1 MYSYSKM
8 KTRLYTLIILLLII
22 PCSHAVE
29 KIVVN
34 GLFTNKA
41 VVTIDGKQRI
51 LKIGEASPE
60 GVKLISS
67 NSREAVIEVDGEQ
80 KTYQLGTHIG
90 TDYKEPPETTTVTV
104 VPDRSGS
111 YFVNGSINDFQV
123 RFLVDTGAT
132 LIFINAPT
140 AKRIGLNYK
149 LDGRE
154 GLAETASGTTKIYSL
169 TLKKVKVG
177 NIELR
182 DVAAAVSDNEYPLDI
197 LLGTS
202 FLNRINS
209 SREGRILK
217 LEQK

>member
-1 MYSYSKM
+1 MQI
-8 KTRLYTLIILLLII
+8 RIITLIILFLII

-34 GLFTNKA
+34 GLFKNKA

-51 LKIGEASPE
+51 LKVGEASPE

-80 KTYQLGTHIG
+80 KIYLLDTYIG
-90 TDYKEPPETTTVTV
+90 GNFKKPPEATSVTV
-104 VPDRSGS
+104 VPDATGS
-111 YFVNGSINDFQV
+111 YYVNGSINDFQV

-132 LIFINAPT
+132 LIFMNAST
-140 AKRIGLNYK
+140 AKRIGINYR
-149 LDGRE
+149 LDGQE
-154 GLAETASGTTKIYSL
+154 GTAETASGLTKIYL
-169 TLKKVKVG
+169 LNLKKVKVG
-177 NIELR
+177 NIQLR
-182 DVAAAVSDNEYPLDI
+182 DVAAAVSDNNYPIDI

-202 FLNRINS
+202 FLNRIDS
-209 SREGRILK
+209 RREGRILK

>member
-1 MYSYSKM
+1 MYSEKQ
-8 KTRLYTLIILLLII
+8 TRIITLVILFLII

-34 GLFTNKA
+34 GLFKNKA

-51 LKIGEASPE
+51 LKAGVASPE

-90 TDYKEPPETTTVTV
+90 SNYKDSPESTIVTV
-104 VPDRSGS
+104 VPDRTGS

-132 LIFINAPT
+132 LIFMNAPT

-149 LDGRE
+149 LEGVE

-182 DVAAAVSDNEYPLDI
+182 DVAAAVSDGEYPLDI

>member
-1 MYSYSKM
+1 MYSEM
-8 KTRLYTLIILLLII
+8 QTRIITLTILFLII
-22 PCSHAVE
+22 PCSYAVE

-34 GLFTNKA
+34 GLFKNKA

-51 LKIGEASPE
+51 LKVGEASPE
-60 GVKLISS
+60 GVRLISS

-80 KTYQLGTHIG
+80 NTYQLGTHIG
-90 TDYKEPPETTTVTV
+90 SNYKEPPASTTVTV
-104 VPDRSGS
+104 IPDQTGS

-132 LIFINAPT
+132 LIFMNAPT

-149 LDGRE
+149 LEGVE
-154 GLAETASGTTKIYSL
+154 GLAETASGTTSIYSL

-182 DVAAAVSDNEYPLDI
+182 DVAAAVSDDEYPLNI
-197 LLGTS
+197 LLGAS

-209 SREGRILK
+209 SRDGRIMV

>member
-1 MYSYSKM
+1 MQS
-8 KTRLYTLIILLLII
+8 RLNTLIILLLII

-90 TDYKEPPETTTVTV
+90 TKFKDSPESTIVTV
-104 VPDRSGS
+104 VPDRTGS
-111 YFVNGSINDFQV
+111 YYVNGSINDFQV

-132 LIFINAPT
+132 LIYMNAPT

-149 LDGRE
+149 LEGRE
-154 GLAETASGTTKIYSL
+154 GMAETASGAAKIYSL

-177 NIELR
+177 DIELH
-182 DVAAAVSDNEYPLDI
+182 DVAAAVSDDDEYPVDI

-209 SREGRILK
+209 SRDGRIMK